1 MKFLFKLAFR
11 LFILLAVVVVV
22 ALLSWDWIVKKVAE
36 HRISKVTGMETRI
49 GKLEVGVASPVIHI
63 ENFKLYNPA
72 EFGGAPLV
80 DIPEFHMEYDA
91 AALAG
96 GKLRVKLLRLNLAEL
111 NLVRNAAGQTN
122 INVLRGRLEA
132 QKTAASAPTSGSAG
146 ADKGGRRFEFEKIE
160 MLNLTL
166 GKVRFTDLAQATN
179 SHEWVLDV
187 HNQAFANVK
196 SREDIYGMAMVLL
209 MKCGPEMSEQLTYQL
224 RNAAAD
230 GAQKVKQATDKARG
244 LLK

>member
-1 MKFLFKLAFR
+1 MKFLFKLALR
-11 LFILLAVVVVV
+11 LFILLVVVVVV

-36 HRISKVTGMETRI
+36 HRITSATGMETRI

-122 INVLRGRLEA
+122 INILRDRLER
-132 QKTAASAPTSGSAG
+132 QKAATTPTAGSGR
-146 ADKGGRRFEFEKIE
+146 ADKSARHFEFEKID
-160 MLNLTL
+160 MMNLTL
-166 GKVRFTDLAQATN
+166 GKVRYTDLAHPAA
-179 SHEWVLDV
+179 SHEWNLDV
-187 HNQAFANVK
+187 HNQVFPNVK
-196 SREDIYGMAMVLL
+196 SQEDLYGMAFVLL
-209 MKCGPEMSEQLTYQL
+209 LKCGPEMAEQLAFQL
-224 RNAAAD
+224 NNAAAD
-230 GAQKVKQATDKARG
+230 GAQKMKQATDKARG